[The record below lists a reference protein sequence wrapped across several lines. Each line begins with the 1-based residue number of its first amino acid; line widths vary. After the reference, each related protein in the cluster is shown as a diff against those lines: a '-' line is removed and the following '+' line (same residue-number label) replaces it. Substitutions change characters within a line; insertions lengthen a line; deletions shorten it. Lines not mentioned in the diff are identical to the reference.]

1 MNEKDIDVFNE
12 KPISKVEDS
21 FLEKDY
27 KCSEY
32 DKTVKTLLKPRLA
45 FELLE
50 FLEKDEDKLDYIFNI
65 LPERYATL
73 LELYGDLEAAQQF
86 RESPDVIYKIDEHRN
101 VTIEM
106 ES

>member
-21 FLEKDY
+21 FLEKDS

-73 LELYGDLEAAQQF
+73 LELYGDPEAAQ
-86 RESPDVIYKIDEHRN
+86 
-101 VTIEM
+101 
-106 ES
+106 